1 MISSI
6 SGTLD
11 RKRSALT
18 GTDKGFTLI
27 ELLVVVLIIG
37 VLAAVAVPI
46 FLGQQ
51 DGAKDSAVE
60 ASVTNAKTAV
70 VAALTTG
77 AAASDTLPEIAA
89 LVNGATTSIPGYSKS
104 ADVTLSMTS
113 SGNTFQITGYW
124 NADGGTAANAASHGF
139 TISESGAAVKMTS

>member
-51 DGAKDSAVE
+51 DQAKGSAVE
-60 ASVTNAKTAV
+60 AAVTTAKTAV
-70 VAALTTG
+70 VSEMVDGTKPASMDAVSSYTASAEIPVNLTWSTAGDHFCITATFVGSTKKAAI
-77 AAASDTLPEIAA
+77 SDT
-89 LVNGATTSIPGYSKS
+89 SS
-104 ADVTLSMTS
+104 AKV
-113 SGNTFQITGYW
+113 
-124 NADGGTAANAASHGF
+124 GGTCSA
-139 TISESGAAVKMTS
+139 SGALIP